1 MSSESYLVLAARD
14 FVGAGQEE
22 DGPEAHEPERGEHQK
37 DEGPF
42 PRPGR
47 HKLCKIKKCTELI
60 GSLKLGNVW
69 VFVQL
74 IFGHDWP
81 RNQLDKNPIIA

>member
-47 HKLCKIKKCTELI
+47 HKLCKIKKCTEMI

-69 VFVQL
+69 VFVKL
-74 IFGHDWP
+74 ISRP
-81 RNQLDKNPIIA
+81 IRTKNQLYKNPNIA